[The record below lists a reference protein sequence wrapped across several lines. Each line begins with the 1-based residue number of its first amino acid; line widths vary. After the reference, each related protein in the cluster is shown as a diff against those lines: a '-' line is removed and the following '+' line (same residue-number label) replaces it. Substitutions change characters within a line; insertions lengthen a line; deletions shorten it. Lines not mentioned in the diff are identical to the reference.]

1 MGLDDV
7 VSGLVPH
14 HAATCRNVAAAFE
27 REPGVLAVLLA
38 GSIAHGYA
46 RPDSDVDIA
55 IIVTP
60 EELERRAAD
69 GRLTYFDRTLAT
81 WDGGYVDGKF
91 HDLAFLRDVAERGSD
106 QARYAFVGARP
117 LVSHVDGLDEL
128 LAAAVRYPVA
138 DDAGR
143 AERVERFAAHLVAWG
158 WYHGEAVRLGDRYL
172 LTMATGKVVLFAC
185 RTVLAANALL
195 FPFHKWMLRVT
206 ADAPDRPASML
217 DDIAALL
224 AEPTTERV
232 AAITDSVIDHLAVDR
247 DRLTAWPMH
256 FMRDT
261 ELAWQSGRSPI
272 DEI

>member
-1 MGLDDV
+1 MSFDDAVTGLA
-7 VSGLVPH
+7 PH
-14 HAATCRNVAAAFE
+14 HAATCRNIAAAFE
-27 REPGVLAVLLA
+27 REPEVVAVLLA

-60 EELERRAAD
+60 EELSRRAAA
-69 GRLTYFDRTLAT
+69 GRLTYFDRSLAT
-81 WDGGYVDGKF
+81 WDGGYVDGKY
-91 HDLAFLRDVAERGSD
+91 HDLAFLSDVAERGSD

-117 LVSHVDGLDEL
+117 LLSRVDGMDEL
-128 LAAAVRYPVA
+128 LAAAVRYPLA
-138 DDAGR
+138 ER
-143 AERVERFAAHLVAWG
+143 HERVERFAAHLLAWR

-224 AEPTTERV
+224 ADPTTDRV
-232 AAITDSVIDHLAVDR
+232 AALTDSVIDHLAVDR
-247 DRLTAWPMH
+247 DRLATWPMD
-256 FMRDT
+256 FMSDT